1 MAKKQTSGLD
11 ATLKELNDLFGAGSV
26 LRMGESSD
34 IDVECVT
41 TGILPLDLA
50 LGPRRGLPRGR
61 FTEIFG
67 PMSSGKSTVA
77 LSIVAA
83 AQKRGEICA
92 YIDAEHAMDPVY
104 AEAIGVTIDDL
115 IINQPFNGEEGLQV
129 TESLAQ
135 SGEVSV
141 IVIDSVATLTPRA
154 IIEGDYGSAFVGIHP
169 KLISQSMSKLV
180 GPVDR
185 NDVIVVLINQ
195 LRDSIGNAGYGPAE
209 YRPGGRAIPFYA
221 SISLDIRRIK
231 TEKQGE
237 VAFANRTRV
246 KVVKNKVGPPWTQCE
261 FDLEYGIGVP
271 PEGCLID
278 LALDLGLIVQKGA
291 WFATD
296 EGEALAQGR
305 EKLKIKLRED
315 ETLFN
320 DLDKRVRSQ
329 IWPDT

>member
-1 MAKKQTSGLD
+1 MAKAKSGLD
-11 ATLKELNDLFGAGSV
+11 ATLDELNKLFGAGSV
-26 LRMGESSD
+26 MRMGETTD
-34 IDVECVT
+34 TDVECIT

-50 LGPRRGLPRGR
+50 LGPRRGIPRGR

-77 LSIVAA
+77 SHIVAA
-83 AQKRGEICA
+83 AQARGEICA
-92 YIDAEHAMDPVY
+92 YIDAEHAIDPVY
-104 AEAIGVTIDDL
+104 AEAIGVNIDDL

-185 NDVIVVLINQ
+185 NNVAVILINQ
-195 LRDSIGNAGYGPAE
+195 LRDSIGNAGYGPSE

-221 SISLDIRRIK
+221 SVSLDIRRIK
-231 TEKQGE
+231 TEKKGE
-237 VAFANRTRV
+237 EAIGNRTRV
-246 KVVKNKVGPPWTQCE
+246 KVVKNKVGKPWTQCE

-271 PEGCLID
+271 KEGCLID
-278 LALDLGLIVQKGA
+278 LALDYGLLKQSGA
-291 WFATD
+291 WFASAVT
-296 EGEALAQGR
+296 GENLAQGR
-305 EKLKIKLRED
+305 EKLKAKLRED
-315 ETLFN
+315 KDLFN
-320 DLDKRVRSQ
+320 DIDKQVRSL
-329 IWPDT
+329 IDA